1 MLKRVLAHY
10 ASGLCAGTLIA
21 IGGGVFLGCRS
32 MGNVG
37 QIAGAVFFTVAL
49 LCICLQG
56 YALYTGR
63 IGFIPEKHDA
73 EALSALFLGL
83 AGNLSATMLW
93 GLAVRYAIPSTAE
106 AADAVAAA
114 KLTQSFPQ
122 TLLRAT
128 LCGVLMYLAV
138 TVWRSKVVAIL
149 FCVPAFILAGFEH
162 SIADFFYFSAAAE
175 FSGQMWLFTL
185 AALLGNSVGAMLLPL
200 LASVGKGRRAA

>member
-138 TVWRSKVVAIL
+138 TVWSKVVAIL